1 MVSSLVFLRLM
12 GWKTLRSLANYGKIA
27 PRSYDGQ
34 RGRQHL
40 VVDSLLTYGR
50 EGGNVFSLLFEEGG
64 GYMGLYEIA
73 SLILQAATL
82 LVGILTLCASR
93 KNDRQVVTPDG
104 QRSFGNVKM
113 NR

>member
-1 MVSSLVFLRLM
+1 MGPVSIV
-12 GWKTLRSLANYGKIA
+12 
-27 PRSYDGQ
+27 
-34 RGRQHL
+34 

-82 LVGILTLCASR
+82 LVGILALCASR
-93 KNDRQVVTPDG
+93 K
-104 QRSFGNVKM
+104 K
-113 NR
+113 

>member
-1 MVSSLVFLRLM
+1 MFGRRGLRVSSKYATMGPRL
-12 GWKTLRSLANYGKIA
+12 
-27 PRSYDGQ
+27 YDGQ

-73 SLILQAATL
+73 SLILQAAML
-82 LVGILTLCASR
+82 LVGILTLCESR
-93 KNDRQVVTPDG
+93 K
-104 QRSFGNVKM
+104 K
-113 NR
+113 